1 MPSSFRRAIPLLS
14 MLVVAACSSS
24 GDSPT
29 TPPTIEA
36 TTFAASLGIDLTQ
49 YTRTATG
56 LYYRDQTVGT
66 GAQVAGGQKITT
78 TYVGWLANGTQ
89 FDAGSISFSFGTGA
103 VIPGWDQGMGGMR
116 VGGTR
121 WLIIP
126 PALGYGTSGSP
137 PQIPGNAILVFKV
150 SLNSI
155 P

>member
-1 MPSSFRRAIPLLS
+1 MPSSFRRTVALLP
-14 MLVVAACSSS
+14 MILVAACSSG

-29 TPPTIEA
+29 TAPTIEA
-36 TTFAASLGIDLTQ
+36 TTFASSLGIDLTQ
-49 YTRTATG
+49 YTKTATG

-66 GAQVAGGQKITT
+66 GTQVGSGQKITT
-78 TYVGWLANGTQ
+78 SYVGWLANGTQ
-89 FDAGSISFSFGTGA
+89 FDAGNISFNFGTGA
-103 VIPGWDQGMGGMR
+103 VIAGWDQGMGGMK

-126 PALGYGTSGSP
+126 PALGYGAQGSP
-137 PQIPGNAILVFKV
+137 PQIPGNSILVFRV